1 MIDIAILNDDED
13 LNQQSH
19 ILLQKA
25 QEAIEFL
32 GSELPAEGVCL
43 ILKGPHGDDD
53 HIMAR
58 IYNESP
64 HFRHEGAIH
73 FGGAND
79 ATFMASRGAGRKW
92 ERYRERVRYLSRS

>member
-43 ILKGPHGDDD
+43 IL
-53 HIMAR
+53 
-58 IYNESP
+58 
-64 HFRHEGAIH
+64 
-73 FGGAND
+73 
-79 ATFMASRGAGRKW
+79 
-92 ERYRERVRYLSRS
+92 